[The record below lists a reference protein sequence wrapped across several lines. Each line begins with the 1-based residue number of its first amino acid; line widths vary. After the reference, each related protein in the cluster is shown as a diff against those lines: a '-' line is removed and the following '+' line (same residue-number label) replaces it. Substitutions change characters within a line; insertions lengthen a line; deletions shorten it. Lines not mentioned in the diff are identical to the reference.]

1 MKDKYYL
8 LIQWYDYF
16 KNKELK
22 DNLTNSINILQDKL
36 KHLKDINNIFNI
48 ISFELY
54 FNLIN
59 SQKFNNW
66 NKSNIQ
72 YNLINKFDNNI
83 KLRIINFLKLND
95 TYIKNSVIIIII
107 KILILNYLKF
117 MIILLIFLIY

>member
-1 MKDKYYL
+1 M
-8 LIQWYDYF
+8 
-16 KNKELK
+16 K